1 MDDQELFD
9 LIRGKLF
16 TAVVGDILDT
26 LGYQHQFLPPGIMPL
41 QKHMRMVGRAMPVL
55 EADVFAAQSETVG
68 PLAAKPFGLLFQ
80 ALDDLHKNEIYVASG
95 SSLRYALWGG
105 LMTTR
110 ALHLQAAG
118 AVLDGYVR
126 DTNEI
131 EALAFPVFCRGSYA
145 QDQGPRGKV
154 IDYRCSLELESV
166 RINSGDLLFGDR
178 EGVLVIPRAVE
189 EEGRDGKAPE
199 TAIGLCGG
207 VGCCHDP
214 GPCGA
219 HAQEDRLCH
228 QLCHA

>member
-1 MDDQELFD
+1 MDDQELFE
-9 LIRGKLF
+9 LIRNNLF
-16 TAVVGDILDT
+16 TAVVGDVLDV
-26 LGYQHQFLPPGIMPL
+26 LGYQRQFLPPGIMPL
-41 QKHMRMVGRAMPVL
+41 QRHMRVVGRAMPVL
-55 EADVFAAQSETVG
+55 EADVFTNEAKTAG
-68 PLAAKPFGLLFQ
+68 PLAAKPFGLLFE
-80 ALDDLHKNEIYVASG
+80 ALDDLRKNEIYVASG

-154 IDYRCSLELESV
+154 IDYRCSIELDGV
-166 RINSGDLLFGDR
+166 RINPGDLLFGDR

-189 EEGRDGKAPE
+189 REAVAKAAE
-199 TAIGLCGG
+199 KVRTENKVAVAIRNGMSTVEAFATFG
-207 VGCCHDP
+207 VM
-214 GPCGA
+214 
-219 HAQEDRLCH
+219 
-228 QLCHA
+228 

>member
-1 MDDQELFD
+1 MDDHELFE
-9 LIRGKLF
+9 LIRSNLF
-16 TAVVGDILDT
+16 TAVVGDILDV
-26 LGYQHQFLPPGIMPL
+26 LGYQHQFLSPGIMPL
-41 QKHMRMVGRAMPVL
+41 QKHMRVIGRAMPVL
-55 EADVFAAQSETVG
+55 EADVFAVKAETPG
-68 PLAAKPFGLLFQ
+68 PLAAKPFGLLFE
-80 ALDDLHKNEIYVASG
+80 ALDDLRKNEIYIATG

-154 IDYRCSLELESV
+154 IDYRCSIELDGV
-166 RINSGDLLFGDR
+166 RINPGDLLFGDR

-189 EEGRDGKAPE
+189 QEVVAKASEKVRTENKVAIAIRDGMSTVEAFA
-199 TAIGLCGG
+199 TFG
-207 VGCCHDP
+207 VM
-214 GPCGA
+214 
-219 HAQEDRLCH
+219 
-228 QLCHA
+228 

>member
-1 MDDQELFD
+1 MDDQELFEA
-9 LIRGKLF
+9 IRGKLF

-41 QKHMRMVGRAMPVL
+41 QKHMRVVGRAMPVL
-55 EADVFAAQSETVG
+55 EADVFAVRSETVG

-80 ALDDLHKNEIYVASG
+80 ALDDLRKNEIYVASG

-110 ALHLQAAG
+110 ALHLQSAG

-131 EALAFPVFCRGSYA
+131 EGLAFPVFCRGSYA

-154 IDYRCSLELESV
+154 IDYRCSIELEGV
-166 RINSGDLLFGDR
+166 RVNPGDLLFGDR

-189 EEGRDGKAPE
+189 EEAVAKAVE
-199 TAIGLCGG
+199 KVGTENKVAIAIRNGMSTAEAFATFG
-207 VGCCHDP
+207 VM
-214 GPCGA
+214 
-219 HAQEDRLCH
+219 
-228 QLCHA
+228 